1 MNGEGVRQG
10 IPTRFAGSRPIESGQ
25 RFMPRVIA
33 AALVLSCALVTLLA
47 LGPPESDARPAFR
60 STGTIGEPGQ
70 FGTITGIAPRPDGQ
84 FVLADASTQRVYWFS
99 DPSVLAQTIPIA
111 PGAAGPGMNA
121 VVAPPVGT
129 TFYVDN
135 TWDSPIREYDR
146 DGTLVQ
152 QVPGV
157 TMWTESLFDGN
168 PGPGNTE
175 GLALDGVLL
184 YAISNRGDSDP
195 IYAISKW
202 QRSSL
207 TDSGANYGL
216 LDVYEGPPALGEL
229 AAIAL
234 DSSGFIYVVDRSNGK
249 LIKFDGEFG
258 QVWSAGEKGRGPA
271 QFGFP
276 SSLAIDS
283 ANDIAY
289 VVDNGVQTVR
299 GAAGPRLLRFS
310 TTDGAALSPIPLA
323 SPGNA
328 VAIDPTT
335 GELLLSL
342 QTPAFGGSTVYR
354 GVPSRQPVISFR
366 QKPMKTSRS
375 QVARF
380 RLASDEVGTSFSCRL
395 DSQRARRCGPSV
407 TFGKLKRGTHTLRV
421 QATVPDGVPSAV
433 ISYTWRVR

>member
-1 MNGEGVRQG
+1 
-10 IPTRFAGSRPIESGQ
+10 
-25 RFMPRVIA
+25 MPRVIA

-121 VVAPPVGT
+121 VVAPAVGT

-152 QVPGV
+152 QVPGI

-184 YAISNRGDSDP
+184 YAISNRGDSEP
-195 IYAISKW
+195 INAISKW

-258 QVWSAGEKGRGPA
+258 QVWSAGEKGPGSA

-276 SSLAIDS
+276 RSLAIDS
-283 ANDIAY
+283 TNDIAY
-289 VVDNGVQTVR
+289 VVDNGEEWGT

-310 TTDGAALSPIPLA
+310 TVDGTALSPISLA
-323 SPGNA
+323 HSANA
-328 VAIDPTT
+328 VAMDPTT

-342 QTPAFGGSTVYR
+342 QTSTFGGTTVYR

-366 QKPMKTSRS
+366 QKPKKTSRS
-375 QVARF
+375 RIARF
-380 RLASDEVGTSFSCRL
+380 TVASDETGTSFVCRI
-395 DSQRARRCGPSV
+395 DSKRFRPCGKRI
-407 TFGKLKRGTHTLRV
+407 TFRNLKRGRHTLQV
-421 QATVPDGVPSAV
+421 QATVLDGVPSP
-433 ISYTWRVR
+433 IKTYTWRVR